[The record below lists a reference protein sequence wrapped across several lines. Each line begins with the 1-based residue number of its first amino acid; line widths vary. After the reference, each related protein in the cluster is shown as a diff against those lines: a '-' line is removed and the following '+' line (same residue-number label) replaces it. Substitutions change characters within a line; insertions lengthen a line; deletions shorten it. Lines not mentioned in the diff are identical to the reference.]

1 MWRKRC
7 RSCGASLAFFWFLLQ
22 RFRSYGASG
31 RLHKR
36 VFISYS
42 RFVRAGMVKH
52 SETLASKFLASL
64 RVPPFV
70 DTQVHMAGKVFN
82 HSRPTIFLR
91 SFAHFSG
98 QKVGTRLVVPL
109 LGALVFLI
117 FLFGFGIC
125 LGCRSLGFRVSL
137 NAVLNLRILATRGFN
152 ILLICNWIRRR

>member
-1 MWRKRC
+1 
-7 RSCGASLAFFWFLLQ
+7 
-22 RFRSYGASG
+22 
-31 RLHKR
+31 
-36 VFISYS
+36 
-42 RFVRAGMVKH
+42 MVKH

-125 LGCRSLGFRVSL
+125 LGCRSLGFRISKFPERYFCPL
-137 NAVLNLRILATRGFN
+137 KFAKGTLKPERYILTQ
-152 ILLICNWIRRR
+152 RRRERRGSQRVFLGFFIWVWNLFRV